1 MREAIRLFGAER
13 CMWASNFPVDGLVAS
28 YADILNAMFAIT
40 RDLASADRTRI
51 FSGTAAEVY
60 RL

>member
-1 MREAIRLFGAER
+1 
-13 CMWASNFPVDGLVAS
+13 LVAG

-40 RDLASADRTRI
+40 RDLSPADRARI

>member
-1 MREAIRLFGAER
+1 
-13 CMWASNFPVDGLVAS
+13 MWASNFPVDGLVAS
-28 YADILNAMFAIT
+28 YAEILGAMFVIT
-40 RDLASADRTRI
+40 RDLAPADRARI